1 MLQDRLRLS
10 CRIPNPQMQIG
21 VAPSLQNGMSG
32 LFPLTP
38 AMERCAD
45 QACLLRLLLNGIHRD
60 MNRTIGN
67 RRIARKVAIV
77 ATALGL
83 WGALVLLFAAPLA
96 VRDPGSWR
104 QAVSFGASFW
114 ALWLLLLP
122 AVAWL
127 SFRFPIERRRLLRN
141 VGLHLLFCLL
151 IVGTSRVTFQAFVG
165 IFPRSERSEAPG
177 RLPDSRF
184 DRPELQHQRL

>member
-1 MLQDRLRLS
+1 
-10 CRIPNPQMQIG
+10 
-21 VAPSLQNGMSG
+21 
-32 LFPLTP
+32 
-38 AMERCAD
+38 
-45 QACLLRLLLNGIHRD
+45 
-60 MNRTIGN
+60 MNRTTGN

-114 ALWLLLLP
+114 ALWLLFLP

-141 VGLHLLFCLL
+141 VGLHLLACLL
-151 IVGTSRVTFQAFVG
+151 MVGTNQATFRADAR
-165 IFPRSERSEAPG
+165 IFPRPQRSETPG
-177 RLPDSRF
+177 RSPDSKT
-184 DRPELQHQRL
+184 DRPEQLNALGEYFAQFPGIRK